1 MSKSLKIMTFCATLT
16 FILCSCNSYNTHSSF
31 SYSDPSSSFDNVF
44 VFDVD
49 FSNDSQLN
57 NSLNEQIE
65 IDDLLSI
72 LTTNDLYNNI
82 SKVTY
87 KNYNLYD
94 YGQNDNYETL
104 ESVYDDGNYLIDMTL
119 DITRDNTSYTASGNI
134 YFKQDKYILNENDE
148 LINDSYTVNDGL
160 YSVTHDVNNRTLLR
174 KFDFKNELFNN
185 ENQYYLTN
193 YNLEQ
198 LLNLTNTNYF
208 LDYYHSILNLNSEA
222 SPSLSYQNNVYTLK
236 LLSTKTVI
244 NDNQD
249 QLISNEQGV
258 EINIS
263 NGVITKLEYFN
274 CNYGSFVDGS
284 VENKLL
290 SEYRIINELS
300 NNYNDKN

>member
-1 MSKSLKIMTFCATLT
+1 MSKSLKIMTFCASLT
-16 FILCSCNSYNTHSSF
+16 FILCGCNSYNNNSSF
-31 SYSDPSSSFDNVF
+31 SYSDPSNSFDGTF
-44 VFDVD
+44 VFDID
-49 FSNDSQLN
+49 FSNNNQLN
-57 NSLNEQIE
+57 DSLNGQTL

-72 LTTNDLYNNI
+72 ISTNDLYSNV

-104 ESVYDDGNYLIDMTL
+104 ENVYDEGNYKIDMTI
-119 DITRDNTSYTASGNI
+119 DIVRDNASYTASGNI
-134 YFKQDKYILNENDE
+134 YFNQDKYVLNENDE
-148 LINDSYTVNDGL
+148 LINDSYTINDGV

-174 KFDFKNELFNN
+174 KFDFNNEELNK

-208 LDYYHSILNLNSEA
+208 LDYYHSIFNFDNKSKQ
-222 SPSLSYQNNVYTLK
+222 SLDYQNNIYTLK
-236 LLSTKTVI
+236 ILSTKTVL

-249 QLISNEQGV
+249 QLITNEQGV

-263 NGVITKLEYFN
+263 EGIILKLEYFN

-300 NNYNDKN
+300 NNYNN